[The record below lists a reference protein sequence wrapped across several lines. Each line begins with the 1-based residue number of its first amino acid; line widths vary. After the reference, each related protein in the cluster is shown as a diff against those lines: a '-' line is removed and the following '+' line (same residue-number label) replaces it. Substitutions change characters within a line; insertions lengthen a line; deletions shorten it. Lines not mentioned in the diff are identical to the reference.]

1 MSRTEKQT
9 DQNVLFRQI
18 TEIISQA
25 KRKAYQS
32 SNTIL
37 LQMYWR
43 IGQLIVEDE
52 QNGSAKA
59 TYGKA
64 VLKNLA
70 QQLTFGFGK
79 GFDERNLNNMRSF
92 YNAFPI
98 WNAVR
103 TELSWTHYRIISR
116 LETEGLRMKYIKHA
130 AEGGWDTRNL
140 QRNITSKYAF
150 VMLNLF
156 CFAATSWSASQP
168 APLKNGGIERVIN
181 G

>member
-1 MSRTEKQT
+1 MSKTQKLT
-9 DQNVLFRQI
+9 DPNGLFNQI
-18 TEIISQA
+18 TEVVSQA

-32 SNTIL
+32 SNTVL

-59 TYGKA
+59 IYGKA

-70 QQLTFGFGK
+70 QQLTFEFGK
-79 GFDERNLNNMRSF
+79 GFDERNLNNMRAF
-92 YNAFPI
+92 YNAFAI

-116 LETEGLRMKYIKHA
+116 LETEGLRLQYTSRHA
-130 AEGGWDTRNL
+130 EF
-140 QRNITSKYAF
+140 I
-150 VMLNLF
+150 
-156 CFAATSWSASQP
+156 SASRNR
-168 APLKNGGIERVIN
+168 KVYHG
-181 G
+181 